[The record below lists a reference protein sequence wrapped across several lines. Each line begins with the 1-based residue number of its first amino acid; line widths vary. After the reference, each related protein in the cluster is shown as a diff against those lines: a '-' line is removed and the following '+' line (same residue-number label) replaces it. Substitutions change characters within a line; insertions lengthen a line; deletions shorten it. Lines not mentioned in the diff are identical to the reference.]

1 MHNVRFLFPPS
12 IFVAFILEAF
22 LVEYTIDKSDLQT
35 SLEKKIEELEL
46 NVQQYVPFTP
56 DILLFDVVSCCC

>member
-1 MHNVRFLFPPS
+1 MHNVNSEPNIILFSHS

-22 LVEYTIDKSDLQT
+22 LVEYTVDKSDLQT

-46 NVQQYVPFTP
+46 NVQQYVPFRP
-56 DILLFDVVSCCC
+56 AIKLFD